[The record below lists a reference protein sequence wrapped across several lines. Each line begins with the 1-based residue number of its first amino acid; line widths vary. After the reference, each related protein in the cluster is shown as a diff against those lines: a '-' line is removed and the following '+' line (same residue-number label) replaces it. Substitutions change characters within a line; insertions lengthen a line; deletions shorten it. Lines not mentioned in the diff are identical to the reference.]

1 MDFFF
6 GCFRSQNK
14 DETVKIFWR
23 RAAYEVVT
31 LSIPVFVASGVNNFV
46 AAIIVLSSEDAEDHL
61 GAEIGQ
67 QFLYTF
73 LFSYLIGKWLFHSVA
88 KHIIACQAS
97 QTVEDRWGLLD
108 FCKRTKS
115 LTLLARAINEN
126 ASFSIKEFMMLVL
139 VEKVYEEEGFGA
151 AFGGWWLG
159 FAVFVLVL
167 LVSTLMASGLFRLE
181 GEMVH
186 WLKEYDV
193 DSFALGAGA
202 VFVALVAKGLSV
214 EGVTFISPNSV
225 LYGARDDDSDDF
237 GLVGYPQLYNVFFT
251 FTITFWCGLLLLVE
265 DGIRGV
271 STRLEVEDE
280 FAEMLPIPS
289 KREPATAG
297 DSNGESLSTQPP
309 SAFETFEELLLDFY
323 HTMLG

>member
-1 MDFFF
+1 
-6 GCFRSQNK
+6 
-14 DETVKIFWR
+14 
-23 RAAYEVVT
+23 
-31 LSIPVFVASGVNNFV
+31 
-46 AAIIVLSSEDAEDHL
+46 
-61 GAEIGQ
+61 
-67 QFLYTF
+67 
-73 LFSYLIGKWLFHSVA
+73 
-88 KHIIACQAS
+88 
-97 QTVEDRWGLLD
+97 
-108 FCKRTKS
+108 
-115 LTLLARAINEN
+115 
-126 ASFSIKEFMMLVL
+126 
-139 VEKVYEEEGFGA
+139 
-151 AFGGWWLG
+151 
-159 FAVFVLVL
+159 
-167 LVSTLMASGLFRLE
+167 
-181 GEMVH
+181 MVH